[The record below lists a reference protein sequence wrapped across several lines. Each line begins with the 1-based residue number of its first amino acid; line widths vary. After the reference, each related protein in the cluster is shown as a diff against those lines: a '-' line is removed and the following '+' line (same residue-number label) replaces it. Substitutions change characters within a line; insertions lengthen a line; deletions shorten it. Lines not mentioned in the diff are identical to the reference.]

1 MPLWLIGM
9 MGAGKSVA
17 GEALAAR
24 LGIEFVDT
32 DVLVVET
39 ADSSLP
45 VIWETLGEEHFRG
58 LERDAVERAAALQT
72 AVVATGGGVVLHHP
86 NVTTMRRT
94 GSVVWLDATPDTLAL
109 RIGILEGRPLLA
121 SSDRRGRLA
130 QLAGV
135 RRPLYEA
142 AAHHRIDTEDKKV
155 SEVVDVLETLW
166 TA

>member
-17 GEALAAR
+17 GKALAAR
-24 LGIEFVDT
+24 LDIEFVDT

-39 ADSSLP
+39 AGSSLP
-45 VIWETLGEEHFRG
+45 VIWETLGEEYFRR
-58 LERDAVERAAALQT
+58 LERDAVEQAADLPR
-72 AVVATGGGVVLHHP
+72 AVVATGGGVVLHEP
-86 NVTTMRRT
+86 SVTMMRRT
-94 GSVVWLDATPDTLAL
+94 GTVVWLDATPDTLAL

-130 QLAGV
+130 QLADA

-142 AAHHRIDTEDKKV
+142 AAHRRVDTEGRTV

-166 TA
+166 TE